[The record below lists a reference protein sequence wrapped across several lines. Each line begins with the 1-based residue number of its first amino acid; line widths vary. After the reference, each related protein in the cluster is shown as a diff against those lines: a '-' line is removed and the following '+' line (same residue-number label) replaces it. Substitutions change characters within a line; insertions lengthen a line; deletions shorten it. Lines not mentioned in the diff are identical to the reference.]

1 MEILDKDSIDK
12 YILTNLSV
20 GERGKA
26 CSKELMREVVGLILY
41 RLKTGCQ
48 WRMLPLQQFFTTE
61 SLSWQGT
68 YYHFRE
74 WVKDGS
80 WSKVWIAILS
90 AHKDKLDLSSMQL
103 DGSHTPCKQ
112 GGEAVGYQ
120 ARKKTKTTNSLF
132 LADNQGQML
141 ACATPQEG
149 NHHDLFNIQSLFN
162 ELCEILSKAGIDL
175 KGLFLNAD
183 AGFDSQELRKLCKEK
198 QIEANIAINSRNG
211 VSQAEEY
218 MYFDEELYK
227 CRTVVEHANAWM
239 DSFKALLVR
248 FEKKTTTWVA
258 LLLLAFS
265 VRFLR
270 KIKQKSKS

>member
-1 MEILDKDSIDK
+1 M
-12 YILTNLSV
+12 LTLV
-20 GERGKA
+20 AG
-26 CSKELMREVVGLILY
+26 
-41 RLKTGCQ
+41 
-48 WRMLPLQQFFTTE
+48 
-61 SLSWQGT
+61 
-68 YYHFRE
+68 
-74 WVKDGS
+74 
-80 WSKVWIAILS
+80 
-90 AHKDKLDLSSMQL
+90 
-103 DGSHTPCKQ
+103 PC
-112 GGEAVGYQ
+112 
-120 ARKKTKTTNSLF
+120 
-132 LADNQGQML
+132 QML

>member
-1 MEILDKDSIDK
+1 MEILDKDSIDR
-12 YILTNLSV
+12 YILANLSV
-20 GERGKA
+20 GERGKV
-26 CSKELMREVVGLILY
+26 CSKEMMREVVGLILY

-48 WRMLPLQQFFTTE
+48 WRLLPLKQFFSSQMLTW
-61 SLSWQGT
+61 SGV
-68 YYHFRE
+68 YYHFKE

-80 WSKVWIAILS
+80 WTKVWIAILA

-103 DGSHTPCKQ
+103 DGSHTPCKK

-120 ARKKTKTTNSLF
+120 GRKKLKTTNSLF

-141 ACATPQEG
+141 ACASPQAG
-149 NHHDLFNIQSLFN
+149 GHHDLFNIETLFE
-162 ELCEILSKAGIDL
+162 ELCGILSKAGINL

-183 AGFDSQELRKLCKEK
+183 AGFDSQALRNLCKGKE
-198 QIEANIAINSRNG
+198 IEANIAPNSRNG
-211 VSQAEEY
+211 VQSDLYQ
-218 MYFDEELYK
+218 YFDEELYK
-227 CRTVVEHANAWM
+227 CRTVIEHANAWM

-248 FEKKTTTWVA
+248 FEKQVINWVA

-270 KIKQKSKS
+270 KIKQTHKS